1 MKKKQ
6 NFKSEEHFHDE
17 WAHSVSIKEL
27 DIEAQFNGS
36 TGPEYKQLVDY
47 LGDVK
52 GKKVLNLGCGLGE
65 EAVYLAK
72 LGANVV
78 AIDISK
84 GMIDATKK
92 LAKKYKV
99 EKKITYHQMDAEK
112 LTFKDNSFDGI
123 AGCNILHHV
132 NIKKSIKEVKRVL
145 KKNGVAVFSEPL
157 IYNPVIN
164 VYRAMADQVRTDH
177 ERPLNDEDMAYI
189 KKVFPKMKHKEF
201 HLFTLLIFVW
211 FFVGERLHPNK
222 ARYWKKILT
231 EAKKY
236 EKPFKVLHGIDR
248 GLFAIVPFLQKYCWV
263 TVIRVE
269 K

>member
-17 WAHSVSIKEL
+17 WAHSVSVKEL
-27 DIEAQFNGS
+27 DIDAQFNGT
-36 TGPEYKQLVDY
+36 TGPEYRQLIEY
-47 LGDVK
+47 LGNVK
-52 GKKVLNLGCGLGE
+52 GKKILNLGCGLGE

-72 LGANVV
+72 LGAQVV
-78 AIDISK
+78 AIDISN
-84 GMIDATKK
+84 GMIEATKK

-99 EKKITYHQMDAEK
+99 SDKITYQQMDAEK
-112 LTFKDNSFDGI
+112 LKFRDNYFDGI

-132 NIKKSIKEVKRVL
+132 DIKKSIKEVKRVL
-145 KKNGVAVFSEPL
+145 KKKGVAVFSEPL

-164 VYRAMADQVRTDH
+164 VYRVMADQVRTDH
-177 ERPLNDEDMAYI
+177 ERPLNDADMKYI

-211 FFVGERLHPNK
+211 FFIGERLHPNE

-231 EAKKY
+231 EAAKY
-236 EKPFKVLHGIDR
+236 EKPFKLLHMFDKT
-248 GLFAIVPFLQKYCWV
+248 LFRIFPFFQKYCWV